1 MKKLL
6 FLIFVILFS
15 FIAYAQ
21 EAEAG
26 SSELTENIDVPA
38 LEEFI
43 EETSADGEDDSEI
56 TVENREGAGTVETLE
71 NSEDSVTAE
80 NVESTEIIEKSE
92 TNESSEATGA
102 PEITESSETAEA
114 TETTDSSELS
124 EAADE
129 IKSSDIEAT
138 KGGISKVPDAKRPK
152 PIDKEK
158 AQKAAE
164 KDESEKDF
172 ENKSNTIK
180 YGVPSEISELIDNL
194 IKNDDP
200 RFSEEIYDVFQL
212 SKNTV
217 IKQKI
222 LNYFKQLED
231 PCLEDFAVETLN
243 DPYDEKNDLV
253 KACFQYVSAVKTKEA
268 IPAVI
273 SLIESENESYF
284 NDAIATIGEIG
295 GPSEAMFL
303 VEYLEREDLSDAQR
317 QTLMRTCGKMHAV
330 QTWDKVVSV
339 AEDEDENLYV
349 RMYAAEALGL
359 MEKKESV
366 PVLIELFSETD
377 PNLRQYVI
385 KGLSHFPDVI
395 EAQETVMQGIRDE
408 HWRVRQEAIRTA
420 KENKMKDAVPYLIYR
435 AKNDSE
441 KVIKDE
447 AYSCLAVVNTDE
459 ANDFLV
465 AQLSEKKLGDATKK
479 KIVEV
484 LLKEGNAGEKEIL
497 NLAEEC
503 IKDDKRKDLRYAIG
517 KELAKYENKNY
528 EDVCLKYLESK
539 DTTTISLGLDI
550 YKTNRFNSAEV
561 TMRAIYADK
570 KANSG
575 VKNRIKKMLS
585 IEDEE

>member
-1 MKKLL
+1 MKKIIL
-6 FLIFVILFS
+6 FLLILCSINLCF
-15 FIAYAQ
+15 AQ
-21 EAEAG
+21 EA
-26 SSELTENIDVPA
+26 D
-38 LEEFI
+38 
-43 EETSADGEDDSEI
+43 
-56 TVENREGAGTVETLE
+56 
-71 NSEDSVTAE
+71 AE
-80 NVESTEIIEKSE
+80 VV
-92 TNESSEATGA
+92 
-102 PEITESSETAEA
+102 
-114 TETTDSSELS
+114 
-124 EAADE
+124 
-129 IKSSDIEAT
+129 AT
-138 KGGISKVPDAKRPK
+138 KGGISEIPNSKRPK
-152 PIDKEK
+152 PVDKEK
-158 AQKAAE
+158 AEKAAE

-180 YGVPSEISELIDNL
+180 YGVPSEISSLIDDL

-200 RFSEEIYDVFQL
+200 RFTEEIYDVFQV

-217 IKQKI
+217 IKQKV

-243 DPYDEKNDLV
+243 DPYEEKNDLV

-273 SLIESENESYF
+273 SLIESENDSYF

-303 VEYLEREDLSDAQR
+303 VEYLERDDLSDAQR
-317 QTLMRTCGKMHAV
+317 QNLMRTCGKMHAV
-330 QTWDKVVSV
+330 QTWEKVVEV

-366 PVLIELFSETD
+366 PILIELFTETD

-385 KGLSHFPDVI
+385 KGLSHFPDVV
-395 EAQETVMQGIRDE
+395 EAQQTIMQGIRDE
-408 HWRVRQEAIRTA
+408 HWRVRQEAIKTT
-420 KENKMKDAVPYLIYR
+420 KENLMKDSVPYLIYR

-441 KVIKDE
+441 KVIKEE
-447 AYSCLAVVNTDE
+447 AYTSLAAVNTDE

-465 AQLSEKKLGDATKK
+465 TQLGEKKVGDATKK

-484 LLKEGNAGEKEIL
+484 LLKEGNAGQKEIL
-497 NLAEEC
+497 SLADEC
-503 IKDDKRKDLRYAIG
+503 VKDDKRKDLRYAIG
-517 KELAKYENKNY
+517 KELAKYQNSAY
-528 EDVCLKYLESK
+528 EDICLKYLASK
-539 DTTTISLGLDI
+539 DSTTQSLGLDI
-550 YKTNRFNSAEV
+550 YKMNKFNSAEA

-585 IEDEE
+585 IEDEEADSK